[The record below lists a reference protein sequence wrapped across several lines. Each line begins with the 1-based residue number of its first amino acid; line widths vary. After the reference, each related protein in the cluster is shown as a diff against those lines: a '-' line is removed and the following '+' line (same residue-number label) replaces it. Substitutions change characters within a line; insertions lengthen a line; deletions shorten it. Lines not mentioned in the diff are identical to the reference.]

1 MIAVGGT
8 SQNGTFEE
16 IRDFEALS
24 EKTQKPLPDYAE
36 SGMLSYFAGDRAK
49 KRSASTHE
57 MRVEALD
64 WLPRLDLNQ

>member
-49 KRSASTHE
+49 KEAPRRAKCVSRHSTGSP
-57 MRVEALD
+57 D
-64 WLPRLDLNQ
+64 WT